1 MTRVKTGGKEE
12 LDTCGGGGGG
22 EAEVGCRL
30 SRPYPPTLLVS
41 PTFWPQ
47 DVLQPMGSQQG

>member
-12 LDTCGGGGGG
+12 LDTCGAG
-22 EAEVGCRL
+22 AEVGCRL
-30 SRPYPPTLLVS
+30 SRLYPPTLLVS